1 MTYCLYVDNEI
12 EEEDLELEDALDL
25 EAEILEE
32 DPEVEVR
39 VAPMNEDE
47 DEYDDSEDDVEGEE
61 ASQEENE

>member
-12 EEEDLELEDALDL
+12 EEEDLELEDVLDL